1 MNTLLKRQFTPEN
14 ITELSKNEIF
24 VFGSNLNGNHA
35 GGAAKTALEKF
46 RAIQGQAEGLQ
57 GQSYALPTLG
67 KKMQKLPLS
76 TISKHIDTLYQ
87 FAESRPDLV
96 FWVTKIGCGIAGF
109 DEKEIAELFKKKET
123 PFNVFLPKEFTVIRG
138 FKGFNKCL
146 VCRDFQ
152 YEENTEYVHNGE
164 VEACESG
171 FHFCE
176 NPFDV
181 FNYYEPHKSE
191 FAQVEG
197 WGDIDNSEEDKI
209 AVSHLSVKDKLSI
222 QSLVDKGID
231 FTRKKVHFFR
241 DRASDFIQENT
252 NNNYINSGGY
262 NTVNS
267 GEDNSINSGGY
278 KSVNSGGDKSV
289 NIGWDGSVNSGGE
302 YSVNIGWDGSV
313 NSGGYKS
320 VNSGGE
326 YSVNIGWDG
335 SVNSGGY
342 KSVNSGRDKSV
353 NSGRDK
359 SANSGGS
366 YSVNSGGSCSVNSGG
381 FKSINIGG
389 FQSVNSGG
397 NNSVNIGGTHSIN
410 RGEDYSVNS
419 GGFNSINIGG
429 DHSVNSGENNS
440 IIIGGDY
447 SVCTG
452 KYQSEINLNG
462 SNSFGIAGKDSKIKG
477 KKGCAICL
485 VAHDENYQIT
495 SVKSAI
501 IDGKILKE
509 DTFYKLENG
518 EFVECN

>member
-320 VNSGGE
+320 VNSG
-326 YSVNIGWDG
+326 
-335 SVNSGGY
+335 
-342 KSVNSGRDKSV
+342 RDKSV